1 MDPFSLL
8 QGCGHDASI
17 WLLIR
22 TMGMLKIVWISY
34 NFDMY
39 QEVYVCGRTVELIC
53 RIRGGY
59 IVKGCCRVSTM
70 DYKIAVK
77 VLVSDALSGMLAIT

>member
-1 MDPFSLL
+1 
-8 QGCGHDASI
+8 
-17 WLLIR
+17 
-22 TMGMLKIVWISY
+22 
-34 NFDMY
+34 MY

-59 IVKGCCRVSTM
+59 IVKGWCRVSTM